1 MESKL
6 DLNYVY
12 STLEYNTVYIRWNI
26 QDKYV
31 KKYEICDLQV
41 KIEREESFVGTLI
54 LSDVVRLTT

>member
-12 STLEYNTVYIRWNI
+12 STLEYNTVHIRWNI